1 MQGQMQIVGF
11 HGFAYTC
18 CTASFQ
24 SFYGMSAI
32 RYKVLS
38 DRVFPQVCYRTLVE
52 YKGSGFLGI
61 SVVCGVFFIFQKVL
75 DDRKS
80 VIKPENFCLRLIRL
94 KKCRAMGDIRWKKC
108 NKVELFA

>member
-1 MQGQMQIVGF
+1 
-11 HGFAYTC
+11 
-18 CTASFQ
+18 
-24 SFYGMSAI
+24 MSAI
-32 RYKVLS
+32 RFNVLTDS
-38 DRVFPQVCYRTLVE
+38 EFPHGCYRTLAE
-52 YKGSGFLGI
+52 YKDRDFLGI

>member
-1 MQGQMQIVGF
+1 MAL
-11 HGFAYTC
+11 H
-18 CTASFQ
+18 
-24 SFYGMSAI
+24 I
-32 RYKVLS
+32 RVVPPLFS
-38 DRVFPQVCYRTLVE
+38 LFVECPLVE

>member
-1 MQGQMQIVGF
+1 MTGVN
-11 HGFAYTC
+11 
-18 CTASFQ
+18 
-24 SFYGMSAI
+24 FY
-32 RYKVLS
+32 LS
-38 DRVFPQVCYRTLVE
+38 DLIFPSCAVFCT
-52 YKGSGFLGI
+52 S
-61 SVVCGVFFIFQKVL
+61 QKVL

>member
-1 MQGQMQIVGF
+1 MWGQMQTAVF
-11 HGFAYTC
+11 HGIAYTC

-24 SFYGMSAI
+24 PFCGMSAI
-32 RYKVLS
+32 RYNVLS
-38 DRVFPQVCYRTLVE
+38 DRAFPQVCYRTLVE